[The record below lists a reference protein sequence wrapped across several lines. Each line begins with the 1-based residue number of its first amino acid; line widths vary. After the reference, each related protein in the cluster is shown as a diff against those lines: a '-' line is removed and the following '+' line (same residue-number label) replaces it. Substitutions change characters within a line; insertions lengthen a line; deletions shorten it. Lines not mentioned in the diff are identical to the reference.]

1 MKAKHVGIIIW
12 VVIAAAFI
20 FCFWYFG
27 IKNIFADK
35 DTSDEED
42 IIAGSMAECSHGD
55 DFVEPVLQ
63 AGDYYIDGNTDN
75 NVFYIHIGDDETY
88 NVCGDVEKYIDSFAT
103 FFDDNLKAE
112 SIEQYSKPMRYRV
125 MTYHEAGDRTLIQLE
140 QKTENGIG
148 FSTGPSYISET
159 SFKDGD
165 NIYKL
170 VSESTSSNL
179 DN

>member
-12 VVIAAAFI
+12 VVIAATFI

-27 IKNIFADK
+27 IRHIFADK
-35 DTSDEED
+35 DTSEE
-42 IIAGSMAECSHGD
+42 E
-55 DFVEPVLQ
+55 
-63 AGDYYIDGNTDN
+63 
-75 NVFYIHIGDDETY
+75 DETY

-112 SIEQYSKPMRYRV
+112 SIEQYSKPMRYRI

>member
-1 MKAKHVGIIIW
+1 MGSYCRRFYILLLV
-12 VVIAAAFI
+12 
-20 FCFWYFG
+20 FWLRH
-27 IKNIFADK
+27 IFADK
-35 DTSDEED
+35 DTSEEED
-42 IIAGSMAECSHGD
+42 LIVGSMAECSHGD

-112 SIEQYSKPMRYRV
+112 SIEQYSKPMRYRI

>member
-12 VVIAAAFI
+12 VIVAVAFI

-27 IKNIFADK
+27 IRHIFADK
-35 DTSDEED
+35 DTSKEED
-42 IIAGSMAECSHGD
+42 IIVGSMAECSHGD

-75 NVFYIHIGDDETY
+75 NIFYIHIGDDETY
-88 NVCGDVEKYIDSFAT
+88 NVCGDVEKYIDSFSI

-112 SIEQYSKPMRYRV
+112 SIEEYSKPIRYRI
-125 MTYHEAGDRTLIQLE
+125 MTNHEAGDKTIIQLE
-140 QKTENGIG
+140 QKTENGIE

-170 VSESTSSNL
+170 VTESTSSDS